1 MKACFTVSHL
11 AKRPRSDSITN
22 KVQVHCLL
30 FLTTKAVH
38 PDFSVIFSIICYKQ
52 KNAYRISFSLS
63 RYFSI
68 RSGPHEFD
76 PMPDTL

>member
-38 PDFSVIFSIICYKQ
+38 PDFSVICY
-52 KNAYRISFSLS
+52 NYL
-63 RYFSI
+63 
-68 RSGPHEFD
+68 
-76 PMPDTL
+76 L